1 MVSCSLQSI
10 IKSESKMFEYS
21 TEQPSSKTYLQVPI
35 IKFYEFLGEELEDKV
50 RELFINH
57 HCAFYVKHGMFVY
70 EKYFFADELEAE
82 DWNSEYPPGENIK
95 LITLLK
101 LKEYLRSIGY
111 NPYPTNVEYRDS
123 DKSCIVPGYAGILFD
138 LDW

>member
-1 MVSCSLQSI
+1 MSEISKEKL
-10 IKSESKMFEYS
+10 KSK
-21 TEQPSSKTYLQVPI
+21 KYLQIPI
-35 IKFYEFLGEELEDKV
+35 MEFYNFLGEELEDKV
-50 RELFINH
+50 RKLFMSH

-82 DWNSEYPPGENIK
+82 EWNSEYPPGENIK

-101 LKEYLRSIGY
+101 LKEYLRSAGY
-111 NPYPTNVEYRDS
+111 NPYPPYS
-123 DKSCIVPGYAGILFD
+123 DKSYIVPDYDGVLFD